1 MMNLGQLMNGM
12 ESGAALG
19 PLLALG
25 LFAGD
30 RRAEAETETETEGEA
45 GVEGEAGD
53 EGEAAVEVRRG

>member
-30 RRAEAETETETEGEA
+30 RRAEAEPET
-45 GVEGEAGD
+45 EGEAGD

>member
-1 MMNLGQLMNGM
+1 MTLMMNLGQLMNGM

-30 RRAEAETETETEGEA
+30 RRAEAERA
-45 GVEGEAGD
+45 PL
-53 EGEAAVEVRRG
+53 